1 MTILGSGT
9 AIGGISVLHAL
20 GLGRGCS
27 LPIGLSTTVNIH
39 DEHMDLHNDHHGLL
53 DAVLHCW
60 RKKEL
65 PSPNSVGWEVI
76 SDVPVGQGLKSS
88 AALACAALRALNEYS
103 WSGLSDSEI
112 VDMAVESQI
121 NCGCTVTG
129 SMDDAWSA
137 VDSGWKLVDP
147 RLPASEA
154 ILFEGEIDED
164 VVVLV
169 VLRGSREKAVN
180 ADSFSENQH
189 LFERALA
196 SLTNGSVLDALSSNG
211 MAVASSTDDFEA
223 LRTCNL
229 AIASG
234 ALAAGLSGSGPAI
247 AIVCYPTDVHNVK
260 NSMEQNG
267 LEVMETRFV
276 NSEVAKEEVR

>member
-9 AIGGISVLHAL
+9 ANGGISVLHAL

-180 ADSFSENQH
+180 TAAFSENQH

>member
-9 AIGGISVLHAL
+9 ANGGISVLHAL

-267 LEVMETRFV
+267 L
-276 NSEVAKEEVR
+276 